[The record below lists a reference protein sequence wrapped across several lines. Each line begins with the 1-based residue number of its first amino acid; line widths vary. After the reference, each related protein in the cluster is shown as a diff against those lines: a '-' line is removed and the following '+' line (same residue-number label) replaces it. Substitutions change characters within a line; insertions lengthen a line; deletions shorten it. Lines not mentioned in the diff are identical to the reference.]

1 MLGNMFRF
9 SAHDKIDKVCVARKV
24 ELIGF
29 VNPDA
34 AVLEQFG
41 ERTVDNCCADLTF
54 PVVAQYRDAG
64 FFAFSGN
71 LWIRGDEFGDTIN
84 HAALCLLGTIYIEAD
99 RIMGAGWQ
107 VNENYID
114 LIIDQRLRDI
124 NRLLTVIDGEI
135 VLTIIIAQVLGS
147 AVQHRSL

>member
-1 MLGNMFRF
+1 
-9 SAHDKIDKVCVARKV
+9 
-24 ELIGF
+24 
-29 VNPDA
+29 
-34 AVLEQFG
+34 
-41 ERTVDNCCADLTF
+41 
-54 PVVAQYRDAG
+54 
-64 FFAFSGN
+64 
-71 LWIRGDEFGDTIN
+71 
-84 HAALCLLGTIYIEAD
+84 
-99 RIMGAGWQ
+99 MGAGWQ